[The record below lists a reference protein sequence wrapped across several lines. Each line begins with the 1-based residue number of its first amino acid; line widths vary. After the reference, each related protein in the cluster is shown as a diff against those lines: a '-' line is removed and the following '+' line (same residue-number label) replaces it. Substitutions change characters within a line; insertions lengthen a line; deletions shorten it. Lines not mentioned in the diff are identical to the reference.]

1 MTVQTVRPGRL
12 LAGRYRVEDLLDDT
26 SGVRSWRAIDEVLSR
41 AVFVH
46 TVPTDDDRAEALTNA
61 ARAASQVGDPRFLQV
76 LDVDAEDDTV
86 YVVREW
92 IVGQNLKVLLGD
104 GPLTADQATALG
116 REVAEALAN
125 AHRQGLTHLRLEPS
139 SVVIAPNGT
148 VKIAGLATE
157 VALHG
162 ADDGEP
168 GEVEAAGI
176 GRILY
181 AALTGRWPDSD
192 GHGLPV
198 APRIEGRFASPRQV
212 RPGVPRQLD
221 GIVDRTLGNGE
232 RHHAAPLRSP
242 AEVVE
247 ALSPR
252 PGGSAFG
259 NGVLG
264 DSTDD
269 GWPPP
274 AVLDEPPAPL
284 LAGRAVPVAQLPSD
298 RTPPSRIVG
307 RTIGVLVAG
316 AFLAVAGWIGI
327 QLLTSSVD
335 SIDRTAPPPPA
346 ATETDEPTED
356 ANGETDEP
364 DSDAD
369 TATPEEVEEPETGIT
384 LSTDSTSVA
393 GSQRIGLT
401 GQIQPPVE
409 GIDLRV
415 ERRIGDGDWE
425 VFPDSNNPVTTRT
438 RAGGDFSTWV
448 QTGRQGE
455 NEWRLVGTV
464 DGETVESNT
473 VTVTVN

>member
-1 MTVQTVRPGRL
+1 MTVETVRPGRL
-12 LAGRYRVEDLLDDT
+12 LAGRYRVEDMLDDT
-26 SGVRSWRAIDEVLSR
+26 NGVRSWRAVDEVLSR

-46 TVPTDDDRAEALTNA
+46 TLPTDDERAEALTSA
-61 ARAASQVGDPRFLQV
+61 ARAASQVADPRFLQV
-76 LDVDAEDDTV
+76 LDVDAEADTV

-92 IVGQNLKVLLGD
+92 IVGQNLKVLLAD

-125 AHRQGLTHLRLEPS
+125 AHRQGLTHLGLEPS

-162 ADDGEP
+162 AHEGDP
-168 GEVEAAGI
+168 GELEAAGI

-181 AALTGRWPDSD
+181 AALTGRWPNSD

-221 GIVDRTLGNGE
+221 EIVDRTLGNGE
-232 RHHAAPLRSP
+232 RHHAGPLKSP
-242 AEVVE
+242 AEVAD
-247 ALSPR
+247 ALSAR
-252 PGGSAFG
+252 SGNSAFG

-264 DSTDD
+264 DSSDD

-274 AVLDEPPAPL
+274 AVLDEPSPPL
-284 LAGRAVPVAQLPSD
+284 LSTRAVPAAQSPDD
-298 RTPPSRIVG
+298 RPAASTIVG
-307 RTIGVLVAG
+307 RVVGVLVAG
-316 AFLAVAGWIGI
+316 VFLIVAGWIGI
-327 QLLTSSVD
+327 QLLFSNVD
-335 SIDRTAPPPPA
+335 AVDRTAPPPAA
-346 ATETDEPTED
+346 ATDSEEATDENSPTE
-356 ANGETDEP
+356 EPDEP
-364 DSDAD
+364 EPTDD
-369 TATPEEVEEPETGIT
+369 EEAEEETGIT
-384 LSTDSTSVA
+384 LNADPTSVA
-393 GSQRIGLT
+393 SSQRISLT

-409 GIDLRV
+409 GIQLRV
-415 ERRIGDGDWE
+415 ERRLSGGDWE
-425 VFPDSNNPVTTRT
+425 AFPDSNNPVTTRT

-473 VTVTVN
+473 VTVTVD

>member
-1 MTVQTVRPGRL
+1 MTVETVRPGRL

-26 SGVRSWRAIDEVLSR
+26 SGVRSWRAVDEVLSR

-46 TVPTDDDRAEALTNA
+46 TVPTDDERAEALTNA

-76 LDVDAEDDTV
+76 LDVDAEADTV

-92 IVGQNLKVLLGD
+92 IVGQNLKGLLGD

-116 REVAEALAN
+116 REVSEALAS

-157 VALHG
+157 LALHG
-162 ADDGEP
+162 GAEGEP
-168 GEVEAAGI
+168 TELEAAGI

-212 RPGVPRQLD
+212 RPGIPRQLD
-221 GIVDRTLGNGE
+221 EIVDRTLGNGE
-232 RHHAAPLRSP
+232 RHHAEPLKSP
-242 AEVVE
+242 AEIADV
-247 ALSPR
+247 LSSR
-252 PGGSAFG
+252 SGGSAFG

-264 DSTDD
+264 ESSDD

-274 AVLDEPPAPL
+274 AVLDDPPQPL
-284 LAGRAVPVAQLPSD
+284 LSTRAVPMAAH
-298 RTPPSRIVG
+298 PPPERPAASTVVG
-307 RTIGVLVAG
+307 RVVGVLVAG
-316 AFLAVAGWIGI
+316 AFLIVAGWIGV
-327 QLLTSSVD
+327 QLLFSTVD
-335 SIDRTAPPPPA
+335 TPDRTAPVPPA
-346 ATETDEPTED
+346 ATGTDETAGDDDQTETPEPDDEPTP
-356 ANGETDEP
+356 TDE
-364 DSDAD
+364 AD
-369 TATPEEVEEPETGIT
+369 EETGLT
-384 LSTDSTSVA
+384 LAADPTSVA
-393 GSQRIGLT
+393 GSQRISLN
-401 GQIQPPVE
+401 GQIQPAVE
-409 GIDLRV
+409 GIELRV
-415 ERRIGDGDWE
+415 ERRLSGGDWE
-425 VFPDSNNPVTTRT
+425 SFPDANNPVTTRT

-464 DGETVESNT
+464 DGETIESNT